1 MNFTNLDVKA
11 VASQL
16 QSATAFDLIDVR
28 TAGEY
33 HSGHAAGARSVP
45 LDRLDAK
52 ALLASRQGPA
62 DQPIYVI
69 CKSGNRSRTACEKL
83 AAAGI
88 GNLVN
93 VSGGTEGWKHAGL
106 PIEGATRRV
115 LPLDRQV
122 QSTAGT
128 ICLAG
133 AILGTWMNPWFY
145 LLSAMVGF
153 GLLVAGLTGFCPM
166 AILLAR
172 MPWNQHSKAP
182 CACGT
187 SSCCSSVAAHY

>member
-1 MNFTNLDVKA
+1 MDFTNLDVKA

-16 QSATAFDLIDVR
+16 QSVAAFDLIDVR
-28 TAGEY
+28 TPGEY
-33 HSGHAAGARSVP
+33 HSGHAAGARSFP

-52 ALLASRQGPA
+52 ALLASRQAQA
-62 DQPIYVI
+62 DQPIYII
-69 CKSGNRSRTACEKL
+69 CKSGGRSRQACQKL
-83 AAAGI
+83 TAAGV

-93 VSGGTEGWKHAGL
+93 VEGGTMAWKHAGL

-122 QSTAGT
+122 QAT
-128 ICLAG
+128 AG
-133 AILGTWMNPWFY
+133 AICLSGVVLGTWANHWFY

-153 GLLVAGLTGFCPM
+153 GLLLAGLTGFCPM
-166 AILLAR
+166 GLLLAR
-172 MPWNQHSKAP
+172 MPWNQHSKSS

-187 SSCCSSVAAHY
+187 SSCCSTSAK

>member
-1 MNFTNLDVKA
+1 MSFTNLDVKA

-16 QSATAFDLIDVR
+16 ESLSAFDLIDVR
-28 TAGEY
+28 TPGEY
-33 HSGHAAGARSVP
+33 HSGHAVGARSFP
-45 LDRLDAK
+45 LDRLDARE
-52 ALLASRQGPA
+52 LLASRQAKA
-62 DQPIYVI
+62 DQPMYII
-69 CKSGNRSRTACEKL
+69 CKSGGRSRQACQKL
-83 AAAGI
+83 VAAGV

-93 VSGGTEGWKHAGL
+93 VDGGTEAWKHAGL

-115 LPLDRQV
+115 VPLDRQI
-122 QSTAGT
+122 QATAGA

-133 AILGTWMNPWFY
+133 AILGTWANPWFY
-145 LLSAMVGF
+145 LLSAMVGG
-153 GLLVAGLTGFCPM
+153 GLLMAGLTGFCPM

-187 SSCCSSVAAHY
+187 SSCCSSSAK